1 MKICKLAK
9 VSKILFLSIAF
20 IAIVIIACNKSSMY
34 QSQTQPSTNTIAL
47 SEDSVFIS
55 LVFDIKD
62 YNNVLSNN
70 SGETIM
76 DQKDF
81 EFNFNNAVK
90 NNDPGSKKLI
100 ANTMGYS
107 NEEDFWNLRNKM
119 VNKIYLLSKRYDF
132 KNISMNELNN
142 IAISQINK
150 SKMLFLNNKKSNA
163 LGGSTDLQSCIEYFK
178 NCSDQANATYA
189 AEQVVCV
196 SAAELGWTPIGAV
209 MFIAC
214 EAASNYHL
222 YINERTCRTNLKYC
236 K

>member
-1 MKICKLAK
+1 MKFFKLAEA
-9 VSKILFLSIAF
+9 SKILFLSIAF

-34 QSQTQPSTNTIAL
+34 QSQTQHSTNTIAL

-62 YNNVLSNN
+62 YNHVLSNT

-90 NNDPGSKKLI
+90 NNNPGSKKLI

-107 NEEDFWNLRNKM
+107 NDEDFWNLRNKM

-132 KNISMNELNN
+132 KNISMN
-142 IAISQINK
+142 
-150 SKMLFLNNKKSNA
+150 
-163 LGGSTDLQSCIEYFK
+163 
-178 NCSDQANATYA
+178 
-189 AEQVVCV
+189 
-196 SAAELGWTPIGAV
+196 
-209 MFIAC
+209 
-214 EAASNYHL
+214 
-222 YINERTCRTNLKYC
+222 
-236 K
+236 